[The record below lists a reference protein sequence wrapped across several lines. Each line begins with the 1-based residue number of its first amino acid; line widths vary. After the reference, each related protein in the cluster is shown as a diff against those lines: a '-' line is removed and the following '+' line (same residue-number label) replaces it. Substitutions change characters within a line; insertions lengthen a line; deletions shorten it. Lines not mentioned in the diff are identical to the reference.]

1 MPPSALNSVFLQKF
15 RGQIARCRPCSRRKV
30 QEVESRKARE
40 QQVADRLRELN
51 HSLFEAKQRPQAS
64 RTKDLF
70 LANISHEL
78 RTPLTVTGYAEILI
92 DEATEADRLGDL
104 DLFQHIHASARHLL
118 TLINDILDLSKI
130 EAGKVELVPEWVDVR
145 MLVESINGDVSK
157 LAATRGDRLE
167 VEIGRRADMMGLT
180 RRGSPDPAQ
189 HRAQCREVHEERRRA
204 SRSSGVS
211 GGEGPHDVQSVRH
224 RHRDARAEAEALS
237 GVRAGRRG
245 DQPRVRRHGS
255 GSRSST
261 APCT

>member
-1 MPPSALNSVFLQKF
+1 
-15 RGQIARCRPCSRRKV
+15 
-30 QEVESRKARE
+30 
-40 QQVADRLRELN
+40 
-51 HSLFEAKQRPQAS
+51 SLFEAKQAALHAS

-78 RTPLTVTGYAEILI
+78 RTPLTVIIGYAEILI

-167 VEIGRRADMMGLT
+167 IGRRADMMWTDGT
-180 RRGSPDPAQ
+180 RLRQILLNIAHNAVKFTENGIV
-189 HRAQCREVHEERRRA
+189 RIEVERRF
-204 SRSSGVS
+204 
-211 GGEGPHDVQSVRH
+211 Q
-224 RHRDARAEAEALS
+224 
-237 GVRAGRRG
+237 AGK
-245 DQPRVRRHGS
+245 D
-255 GSRSST
+255 
-261 APCT
+261 